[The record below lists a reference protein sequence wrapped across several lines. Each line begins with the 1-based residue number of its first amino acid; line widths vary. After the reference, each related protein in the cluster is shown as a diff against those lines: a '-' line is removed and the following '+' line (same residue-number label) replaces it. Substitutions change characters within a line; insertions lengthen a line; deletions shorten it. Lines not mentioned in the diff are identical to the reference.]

1 MYGEKQSRDTWAGM
15 MERPTSGTPKYL
27 DSGNPGGRS
36 RKFVAGGES
45 GISGTD
51 GRGQTAV
58 CRVSG
63 SSATVR
69 YPQRAILR
77 TNIKSLVG
85 ATAKQ

>member
-1 MYGEKQSRDTWAGM
+1 

-51 GRGQTAV
+51 GGGGGGGGGRGQTAV